1 MNAKAAV
8 SMLTIYLVAYVI
20 VFATGYYVTL
30 LAYMFLVSPVLLI
43 ATVYFVLTDTTHTY
57 PELGESEEWGYGDK
71 NKSELGVF

>member
-30 LAYMFLVSPVLLI
+30 LAYMFVLSPVLLI
-43 ATVYFVLTDTTHTY
+43 GTVYFVLTDTTHNY
-57 PELGESEEWGYGDK
+57 PDLSEGEEWGYGDK
-71 NKSELGVF
+71 NKSELGIF